1 MYGYGTVSWGRSDF
15 SITLLVGVPL
25 YILGAGLTAL
35 ILWYDSLCCQW
46 CCTCCLGEAELVV
59 FDPSHPEAYLV
70 LQDGQVSNF
79 TIK

>member
-35 ILWYDSLCCQW
+35 ILWYDSLCCKW

-59 FDPSHPEAYLV
+59 FDPGHPETYLV
-70 LQDGQVSNF
+70 LQDGQVSSF
-79 TIK
+79 TNK